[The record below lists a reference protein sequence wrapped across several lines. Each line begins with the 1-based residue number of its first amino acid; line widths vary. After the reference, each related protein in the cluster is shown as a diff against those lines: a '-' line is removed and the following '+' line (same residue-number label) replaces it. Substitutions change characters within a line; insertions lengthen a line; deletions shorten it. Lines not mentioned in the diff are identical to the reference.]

1 MKKERGRLMLL
12 GSPEYL
18 AEVARRT
25 NSDLEYLQLA
35 KGQNETYTL
44 ALEAEPTH
52 QINARI
58 VIGYRIEDGRITETW
73 QGERPTSFTLSG
85 PYSVWVSIL
94 RGDLDPIPAFM
105 KQKLHVKGNL
115 IKLVSGANFINR
127 WVAILRTIPTE
138 FAGDYQ

>member
-1 MKKERGRLMLL
+1 MLL
-12 GSPEYL
+12 GNTEYL
-18 AEVARRT
+18 EEVAKRT
-25 NSDLEYLQLA
+25 NSDTEYLQLA
-35 KGQNETYTL
+35 RGQNETYTL
-44 ALEAEPTH
+44 ALEAEPAH
-52 QINARI
+52 QINERI
-58 VIGYRIEDGRITETW
+58 VIGYRIEDGKITEIW

-85 PYSVWVSIL
+85 PYGVWVSIL

-115 IKLVSGANFINR
+115 IKLVSGATFINR